1 MKNSVSELVKELE
14 NNPALQDDFKKDPLG
29 AVKKFENSGPVYL
42 NDIWVYRIVIGV
54 LGLVILSVIIG
65 VIAIMA
71 SNIGEVDSKVPTL
84 LTATCSAAIG
94 ALTGLL
100 APAPNRTN

>member
-1 MKNSVSELVKELE
+1 MKNSIAGLAKELVK
-14 NNPALQDDFKKDPLG
+14 NPSLQDEFKKDPL
-29 AVKKFENSGPVYL
+29 AAIKKIESSAPVYF
-42 NDIWVYRIVIGV
+42 NDVWVYRIVIGV
-54 LGLVILSVIIG
+54 LGLVILSVILG
-65 VIAIMA
+65 VIGIMA
-71 SNIGEVDSKVPTL
+71 TNGEGVDSKVPTL